1 MKIRV
6 LGSGC
11 PNCKKLFNQTMQALV
26 ELDIATDLQKI
37 EDIKEIMSYKV
48 LGTPGL
54 VINDKVKVYGRV
66 PSLDEIKKMILE
78 EKENE

>member
-1 MKIRV
+1 MKIRI
-6 LGSGC
+6 LGTGC
-11 PNCKKLFNQTMQALV
+11 PNCKKLYNLTMQALV
-26 ELDIATDLQKI
+26 ELDLAADMGKI
-37 EDIKEIMSYKV
+37 EDIKEIMTYKI

-78 EKENE
+78 EKEN

>member
-1 MKIRV
+1 MKIRI

-26 ELDIATDLQKI
+26 ELDIAADLQKI
-37 EDIKEIMSYKV
+37 EDIKEIMSYKI

-54 VINDKVKVYGRV
+54 VINDKVKVYGKV
-66 PSLDEIKKMILE
+66 PPMDELKRLILE
-78 EKENE
+78 EKEN

>member
-11 PNCKKLFNQTMQALV
+11 PTCKKLFNQTMQALV
-26 ELDIATDLQKI
+26 ELDIAADLQKI

-78 EKENE
+78 EKEG